1 MQEKYICKLFATK
14 KNVKFFKIMKIYFL
28 ISFSCIFY
36 GMAENS
42 FSQSKTVS
50 VELNNVTLKE
60 AFHELENNSNY
71 LFLFMDNTEKELAT
85 KVNASLHNKSMEEIL
100 IFLLRNT
107 NLTYS
112 VVNRQVTISN
122 KPGIV
127 ENKKDVEDK
136 TTVNHLQQTDK
147 TITGKVVD
155 DNGEPIIGANIIVE
169 NTSHG
174 TVTDVNGNF
183 TLNVAKDANIQI
195 TFIGYLSQTINT
207 TGRTNFNITLQ
218 EDMQALEE
226 VVVVGW
232 GTQRKE
238 SLTGAVSTVNVDKTL
253 ESRPIVDVG
262 RALQGSTPGLVVTT
276 TSGSLGGSPNIKIRG
291 TVSTIGGGSGNPL
304 ILVDNV
310 EVPDL
315 SYINPDD
322 IASISVL
329 KDASTTAVYGAR
341 AAFGA
346 VLITTKK
353 GAKGTKPTIS
363 YSNNFSWS
371 TPTKVPKHTR
381 ADLNM
386 QYSLDQ
392 RNALR
397 DQPITETGQVGY
409 YYNAEVIQK
418 VKEWI
423 DTYGDGS
430 KLGREMVE
438 GRDFDYRPGG
448 GVYYYRP
455 WNIYDIYYKNW
466 TPQQNHN
473 LNVKGGTGT
482 TQYNLSAAYT
492 NQKGVLK
499 LFDDFYRRYNFSGF
513 LSTDLKDWMTIRG
526 GFMFSKS
533 LEETPFTYASQV
545 YAPIYYLY
553 RWHQVYPYGTYN
565 GNEFRGAVNDL
576 KSARPVED
584 DNHYSRYTMGTTLKL
599 AKGLTA
605 DFDYTYAQTFV
616 TNHTVGGYVT
626 GIDQWN
632 IGTNKLDDMYGTY
645 TTATYDYARYTS
657 SKNIRHT
664 YNGYL
669 TYDNRFNDHG
679 IKITAGTNI
688 EDAEYIWI
696 SSRRNG
702 VYDFDKGEV
711 NLAGGDQLASS
722 SHSWWSVAGFFA
734 RANYDFK
741 NKYLLDV
748 SGRYDGSSRF
758 GESKRWDFFPTVSA
772 AWRVS
777 EEPWMLPLQPVLSSL
792 KLRGSWGSIGNQ
804 DVPLNSF
811 ISTLTPSTPSSVGN
825 YWLVNGNFVPYISS
839 GPTLVDPSLTWE
851 TVNTLDIGF
860 DAGLLNNSLNFMFD
874 WYQRKTLDM
883 LAPGETVPSTVG
895 ISAPRRNFG
904 ELTTNGIEF
913 EVSYNHLFSN
923 GLRLSLSGQ
932 FTDYKTKVT
941 KYASANDPSN
951 SATYWQGKTLGEIW
965 GYKTDG
971 LFQKEDFV
979 WEGDKIKQTILPNGL
994 SKNTMAPGVADQ
1006 YILESGT
1013 FKFGPGDVKFKDLNG
1028 DGVIDYG
1035 TNTVGDS
1042 GDRTVIGNTTPRYQ
1056 YGFRVGAG
1064 WKGFDVDIFFQGVG
1078 KRNIWATG
1086 NMVLPGYYGAE
1097 ANFAHTLDYWTE
1109 ENTNAFYP
1117 RPLEYSQTAK
1127 WNYLPNDRYLLN
1139 VAYLR
1144 LKSLN
1149 FGYSLPKTILS
1160 KISLQKVRF
1169 YMNGENLFEFD
1180 NMGGVAI
1187 DPEINWVSGVT
1198 GNDSRSFGRSYPY
1211 RRTVSLGMQVEF

>member
-466 TPQQNHN
+466 RCSVRH
-473 LNVKGGTGT
+473 KC
-482 TQYNLSAAYT
+482 
-492 NQKGVLK
+492 
-499 LFDDFYRRYNFSGF
+499 
-513 LSTDLKDWMTIRG
+513 
-526 GFMFSKS
+526 
-533 LEETPFTYASQV
+533 
-545 YAPIYYLY
+545 
-553 RWHQVYPYGTYN
+553 
-565 GNEFRGAVNDL
+565 FRQI
-576 KSARPVED
+576 PC
-584 DNHYSRYTMGTTLKL
+584 
-599 AKGLTA
+599 
-605 DFDYTYAQTFV
+605 
-616 TNHTVGGYVT
+616 
-626 GIDQWN
+626 
-632 IGTNKLDDMYGTY
+632 
-645 TTATYDYARYTS
+645 S
-657 SKNIRHT
+657 SC
-664 YNGYL
+664 
-669 TYDNRFNDHG
+669 
-679 IKITAGTNI
+679 
-688 EDAEYIWI
+688 W
-696 SSRRNG
+696 
-702 VYDFDKGEV
+702 
-711 NLAGGDQLASS
+711 
-722 SHSWWSVAGFFA
+722 
-734 RANYDFK
+734 
-741 NKYLLDV
+741 
-748 SGRYDGSSRF
+748 
-758 GESKRWDFFPTVSA
+758 P
-772 AWRVS
+772 
-777 EEPWMLPLQPVLSSL
+777 
-792 KLRGSWGSIGNQ
+792 
-804 DVPLNSF
+804 
-811 ISTLTPSTPSSVGN
+811 
-825 YWLVNGNFVPYISS
+825 
-839 GPTLVDPSLTWE
+839 
-851 TVNTLDIGF
+851 
-860 DAGLLNNSLNFMFD
+860 
-874 WYQRKTLDM
+874 
-883 LAPGETVPSTVG
+883 
-895 ISAPRRNFG
+895 
-904 ELTTNGIEF
+904 
-913 EVSYNHLFSN
+913 
-923 GLRLSLSGQ
+923 
-932 FTDYKTKVT
+932 
-941 KYASANDPSN
+941 
-951 SATYWQGKTLGEIW
+951 
-965 GYKTDG
+965 
-971 LFQKEDFV
+971 
-979 WEGDKIKQTILPNGL
+979 
-994 SKNTMAPGVADQ
+994 
-1006 YILESGT
+1006 
-1013 FKFGPGDVKFKDLNG
+1013 
-1028 DGVIDYG
+1028 
-1035 TNTVGDS
+1035 
-1042 GDRTVIGNTTPRYQ
+1042 
-1056 YGFRVGAG
+1056 
-1064 WKGFDVDIFFQGVG
+1064 
-1078 KRNIWATG
+1078 
-1086 NMVLPGYYGAE
+1086 
-1097 ANFAHTLDYWTE
+1097 
-1109 ENTNAFYP
+1109 
-1117 RPLEYSQTAK
+1117 
-1127 WNYLPNDRYLLN
+1127 
-1139 VAYLR
+1139 
-1144 LKSLN
+1144 
-1149 FGYSLPKTILS
+1149 
-1160 KISLQKVRF
+1160 
-1169 YMNGENLFEFD
+1169 
-1180 NMGGVAI
+1180 
-1187 DPEINWVSGVT
+1187 
-1198 GNDSRSFGRSYPY
+1198 
-1211 RRTVSLGMQVEF
+1211 